1 MRILSQ
7 PAVKATDLAAAVIQF
22 SFAVFQ
28 RSSSSYELITEGN
41 VVGSLKQTVGL
52 IEQAARGR
60 LKDVSRNSDGAIEI
74 TVWEV

>member
-1 MRILSQ
+1 M
-7 PAVKATDLAAAVIQF
+7 KATDLAAAIFQF

-28 RSSSSYELITEGN
+28 RSSLSYELITEGN
-41 VVGSLKQTVGL
+41 VVGSLKQTGGS

-60 LKDVSRNSDGAIEI
+60 LKDISRNSDGAIKI